1 MPHIDTHK
9 TPPHIRLVTDEA
21 EDPGARRMR
30 AWEERESAAR
40 YKRHMD
46 NIRSKRI
53 MTAFAIGVVALCIV
67 GVVTAPIWSR

>member
-1 MPHIDTHK
+1 MRIDTHK
-9 TPPHIRLVTDEA
+9 TPPHLRLVTDEA
-21 EDPGARRMR
+21 EDPRARRMR

-53 MTAFAIGVVALCIV
+53 MTAFVVCVVVLCIV
-67 GVVTAPIWSR
+67 VVVTAPIWSR